1 MQEKGVTAE
10 LTEVDFSSVG
20 LSTYGSI
27 VQRLKI
33 VDTENGVTAGYL
45 SFRCSLYNI
54 RPIMTFES
62 CEGYEINDEVYPFGV
77 GGILISVEKSTYPN
91 FL

>member
-20 LSTYGSI
+20 LSTYSSI

-62 CEGYEINDEVYPFGV
+62 CEGYEINDEVYHFGV